1 MPTTEERMRVLR
13 MIQEGKISAE
23 EGARL
28 LKALDKSSKKQSRRS
43 ASARSASS
51 QTQPGEGGS
60 RWMRLRVSDTNSGRT
75 KVNMTLPLGLVS
87 MGLQVGA
94 RFVPEVNNLDVQQVR
109 DALRT
114 GLSGKILEVM
124 DEDGEL
130 VEIFVE

>member
-1 MPTTEERMRVLR
+1 MPTSEERMRVLR
-13 MIQEGKISAE
+13 MIEEGKISAE

-28 LKALDKSSKKQSRRS
+28 LKALEKSSKKQSRRPS
-43 ASARSASS
+43 PPPSPAADENS
-51 QTQPGEGGS
+51 G
-60 RWMRLRVSDTNSGRT
+60 RWMRLRVSEKSSGRT

-109 DALRT
+109 DALRS
-114 GLSGKILEVM
+114 GVPGKILEVM
-124 DEDGEL
+124 DNDGEL